1 MEYISLVWRKYG
13 VVLLKFGDIMVSFD
27 RRVKN
32 GTHEKWFLRIAIM
45 IGSFLISNAS
55 VFGEYSPFGVSLAAA
70 VPFPYVFFSFIG
82 SSVGYVVFS
91 PVTGSFR
98 YIAACAAVI
107 AIRWTLND
115 IKKINSNSIYPA
127 AVSFFPVFATG
138 LAVMSVNGF
147 TFKTTFMYLAEALL
161 SAAAA
166 YFISRTVII
175 FEGTRSL
182 GMLTPQE
189 TACLILTG
197 CMILLS
203 FAGFRIY
210 DISLGRVAA
219 ILVILFAARYGG
231 ITGGAVAGV
240 ACGAVMSLAG
250 SDFSFIGACFAFGGL
265 IAGMFSPLGKIAE
278 TVLFLLGAI
287 IVSLQSGSTERI
299 VVMFYEV
306 LIASIVFLF
315 TPESAANFLRAVFVV
330 SNDDEHTED
339 LRKSIIMR
347 LDFASKAL
355 SNVSEDVEAV
365 SEKLSKIIT
374 PTLDGVFENA
384 VEQTCS
390 RCGMKVFCWEHR
402 DGVSIDMLK
411 KTSDKLRNEGEITAS
426 DLTGE
431 FRRKC
436 CRTVEIAE
444 AINQCYS
451 SYKASQAAQKRI
463 DEVRQVVAGQ
473 FCGLGGILEEIAEEY
488 SNYEVFDRELSD
500 RITVKLK
507 ELGLQP
513 TAVSCR
519 IDYLGRMTVEAE
531 ATDNNIAKIRRA
543 VLVHEIN
550 KICGR
555 KFDTP
560 SVTRVF
566 GTIRIT
572 MCERPCLDIEIASSQ
587 HICGDGKLC
596 GDHFEYFT
604 DGTGKLTAIISD
616 GMGTGGRAAV
626 DGGMASGIM
635 EKLLKAG
642 LGYDCALQVVNSAL
656 LVKSEDESLATLDI
670 VSVDLYSGNTR
681 FMKAGA
687 ALSFICKN
695 NVMYRVETP
704 SLPAGILPQ
713 IEFSCTEDE
722 LSDGDIIVMV
732 SDGAIA
738 TGEDWIEHIILSREH
753 RSMQQLADEITD
765 EAITRRKDGHDD
777 DITVIAMRIMN
788 N

>member
-1 MEYISLVWRKYG
+1 
-13 VVLLKFGDIMVSFD
+13 
-27 RRVKN
+27 
-32 GTHEKWFLRIAIM
+32 
-45 IGSFLISNAS
+45 
-55 VFGEYSPFGVSLAAA
+55 
-70 VPFPYVFFSFIG
+70 
-82 SSVGYVVFS
+82 
-91 PVTGSFR
+91 
-98 YIAACAAVI
+98 
-107 AIRWTLND
+107 
-115 IKKINSNSIYPA
+115 
-127 AVSFFPVFATG
+127 
-138 LAVMSVNGF
+138 
-147 TFKTTFMYLAEALL
+147 
-161 SAAAA
+161 
-166 YFISRTVII
+166 
-175 FEGTRSL
+175 
-182 GMLTPQE
+182 
-189 TACLILTG
+189 
-197 CMILLS
+197 
-203 FAGFRIY
+203 
-210 DISLGRVAA
+210 
-219 ILVILFAARYGG
+219 
-231 ITGGAVAGV
+231 
-240 ACGAVMSLAG
+240 
-250 SDFSFIGACFAFGGL
+250 
-265 IAGMFSPLGKIAE
+265 MFSPLGKIAE

-566 GTIRIT
+566 RN
-572 MCERPCLDIEIASSQ
+572 D
-587 HICGDGKLC
+587 
-596 GDHFEYFT
+596 
-604 DGTGKLTAIISD
+604 
-616 GMGTGGRAAV
+616 
-626 DGGMASGIM
+626 
-635 EKLLKAG
+635 
-642 LGYDCALQVVNSAL
+642 
-656 LVKSEDESLATLDI
+656 
-670 VSVDLYSGNTR
+670 
-681 FMKAGA
+681 
-687 ALSFICKN
+687 KN
-695 NVMYRVETP
+695 NHV
-704 SLPAGILPQ
+704 
-713 IEFSCTEDE
+713 
-722 LSDGDIIVMV
+722 
-732 SDGAIA
+732 
-738 TGEDWIEHIILSREH
+738 W
-753 RSMQQLADEITD
+753 
-765 EAITRRKDGHDD
+765 
-777 DITVIAMRIMN
+777 
-788 N
+788 